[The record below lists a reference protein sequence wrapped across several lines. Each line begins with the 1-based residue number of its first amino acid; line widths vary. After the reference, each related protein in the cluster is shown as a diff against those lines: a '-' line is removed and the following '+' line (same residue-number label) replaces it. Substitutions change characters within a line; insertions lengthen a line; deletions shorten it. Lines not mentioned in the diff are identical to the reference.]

1 MKPVS
6 MFIYQTSPML
16 CSCTFIAH
24 RLPQLF
30 VELYAQQHRTIVE
43 VRMEIDK
50 LTLENSNLLKDV
62 TEILSGFLLDKDTLD
77 RVRKVFKQEM
87 ALGLQYGLEKVNYL
101 TTSQCIGLEIELYC
115 K

>member
-1 MKPVS
+1 
-6 MFIYQTSPML
+6 
-16 CSCTFIAH
+16 
-24 RLPQLF
+24 
-30 VELYAQQHRTIVE
+30 
-43 VRMEIDK
+43 MEIDQ

-101 TTSQCIGLEIELYC
+101 TTSQCIGLEIELNIL
-115 K
+115 

>member
-30 VELYAQQHRTIVE
+30 VELYAQQHRTF
-43 VRMEIDK
+43 VRMEIDP
-50 LTLENSNLLKDV
+50 LTLENLNLLKDV
-62 TEILSGFLLDKDTLD
+62 TEILSGFLVDKDTLD

-87 ALGLQYGLEKVNYL
+87 ALGLQYGLEKVNY
-101 TTSQCIGLEIELYC
+101 
-115 K
+115 